1 MTALLSMVAL
11 GAISWV
17 LRIAFI
23 TLLPADRLPAR
34 LQNGLEYLAPAVL
47 AAIVAV
53 ELVALVRD
61 AEPLDAMAL
70 AAAGAAIGLVA
81 YRTRNVSIACVLGA
95 AVVVILDYLTV

>member
-23 TLLPADRLPAR
+23 TLWPADRLPAR

-70 AAAGAAIGLVA
+70 AAAAAAIGLVA